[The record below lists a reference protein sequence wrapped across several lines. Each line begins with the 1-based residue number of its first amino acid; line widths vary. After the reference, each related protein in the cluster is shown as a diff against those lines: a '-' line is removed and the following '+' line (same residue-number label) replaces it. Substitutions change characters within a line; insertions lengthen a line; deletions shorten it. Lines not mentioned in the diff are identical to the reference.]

1 MPNEGVGKWAPLPGR
16 NLAETMSA
24 KSIILIV
31 DSNRSNL
38 EHLSQQLGREGYETL
53 TVASLQELDQAIQG
67 KEKISLSLIDVSGFD
82 QHIWERCEELRK
94 VKTPFIVLSPRRSPT
109 IQRHSMEHGAS
120 GLLAKPLDFKDLLEH
135 IHTVLG
141 D

>member
-1 MPNEGVGKWAPLPGR
+1 
-16 NLAETMSA
+16 MSA
-24 KSIILIV
+24 KSIILVV

-38 EHLSQQLGREGYETL
+38 ELVSQQLGQAGYQTL
-53 TVASLQELDQAIQG
+53 TAASLEELGQAIQG
-67 KEKISLSLIDVSGFD
+67 EEKIALSLIDISEFD
-82 QHIWERCEELRK
+82 RHIWESCEELHK
-94 VKTPFIVLSPRRSPT
+94 AKTPFIVISPRRSPN
-109 IQRHSMEHGAS
+109 IQRHSMKQGAS

>member
-1 MPNEGVGKWAPLPGR
+1 
-16 NLAETMSA
+16 MSA
-24 KSIILIV
+24 KAIILVV

-38 EHLSQQLGREGYETL
+38 EHLSQLLGQTGYQML
-53 TVASLQELDQAIQG
+53 TAASLEELDQAIQRE
-67 KEKISLSLIDVSGFD
+67 EKIVLSLIDISGFGKR
-82 QHIWERCEELRK
+82 IWERCEELHK
-94 VKTPFIVLSPRRSPT
+94 AKTPFIVISPRRSST

-120 GLLAKPLDFKDLLEH
+120 GLLVKPLDFKDLLEH

>member
-1 MPNEGVGKWAPLPGR
+1 
-16 NLAETMSA
+16 MSD
-24 KSIILIV
+24 KSTILIV
-31 DSNRSNL
+31 DSNHSNL
-38 EHLSQQLGREGYETL
+38 ELLSQQLGREGYQTL
-53 TVASLQELDQAIQG
+53 TAASIEELDKAIQG
-67 KEKISLSLIDVSGFD
+67 KEKIALSLIDVSGFD
-82 QHIWERCEELRK
+82 QHIWQCCEELHK
-94 VKTPFIVLSPRRSPT
+94 AKTPFIVISPRRSSS

>member
-1 MPNEGVGKWAPLPGR
+1 
-16 NLAETMSA
+16 MSA
-24 KSIILIV
+24 KSIILVV

-38 EHLSQQLGREGYETL
+38 ELVSQQLGQAGYQTL
-53 TVASLQELDQAIQG
+53 TAASLEELDQAIQG
-67 KEKISLSLIDVSGFD
+67 EEKIALSLIDVSGFD
-82 QHIWERCEELRK
+82 RHIWERCEELHK
-94 VKTPFIVLSPRRSPT
+94 IKTPCIVISPQRSPN
-109 IQRHSMEHGAS
+109 IQRHSMKHGAS

>member
-1 MPNEGVGKWAPLPGR
+1 
-16 NLAETMSA
+16 MSD
-24 KSIILIV
+24 KSIILVV

-38 EHLSQQLGREGYETL
+38 ELLSQQLGQVGYRTL
-53 TVASLQELDQAIQG
+53 TAASLEALDQAIHG
-67 KEKISLSLIDVSGFD
+67 EEKIALSLIDISGFGRR
-82 QHIWERCEELRK
+82 IWERCEWLSEAK
-94 VKTPFIVLSPRRSPT
+94 IPFIMISPRRSAT

-120 GLLAKPLDFKDLLEH
+120 GLLVKTLDFKDLLEH

>member
-1 MPNEGVGKWAPLPGR
+1 
-16 NLAETMSA
+16 MSN

-31 DSNRSNL
+31 DSNHSNL
-38 EHLSQQLGREGYETL
+38 EFLSQQLGQAGYETL
-53 TVASLQELDQAIQG
+53 VAASLEELDQAVHRKG
-67 KEKISLSLIDVSGFD
+67 KIALSLIDISGFD
-82 QHIWERCEELRK
+82 QHIWEHCEDLHK
-94 VKTPFIVLSPRRSPT
+94 VKTPFIVIQPRRSSS

-120 GLLAKPLDFKDLLEH
+120 GLLVKPLDFKDLLEH

>member
-1 MPNEGVGKWAPLPGR
+1 
-16 NLAETMSA
+16 MSA
-24 KSIILIV
+24 KAIILVV

-38 EHLSQQLGREGYETL
+38 EHLSQLLGQAGYQML
-53 TVASLQELDQAIQG
+53 TAASLEELDQDIQG
-67 KEKISLSLIDVSGFD
+67 DEKIALSLIYISGFD
-82 QHIWERCEELRK
+82 RHIWERCEELHK
-94 VKTPFIVLSPRRSPT
+94 AKTPFIVVSPRRSST

-120 GLLAKPLDFKDLLEH
+120 GLLVKPLDFKDLLEH

>member
-1 MPNEGVGKWAPLPGR
+1 
-16 NLAETMSA
+16 MSD
-24 KSIILIV
+24 KSIILVV
-31 DSNRSNL
+31 DSNRGSL
-38 EHLSQQLGREGYETL
+38 ELLSQQLGQAGYQTL
-53 TVASLQELDQAIQG
+53 TAASMEDLDQAVHG
-67 KEKISLSLIDVSGFD
+67 KEKIALSLIDTSGFD
-82 QHIWERCEELRK
+82 QHIWEHCGDLRK
-94 VKTPFIVLSPRRSPT
+94 AKIPFIVISPRRSSI

>member
-1 MPNEGVGKWAPLPGR
+1 MGD
-16 NLAETMSA
+16 
-24 KSIILIV
+24 KSTVLIV

-38 EHLSQQLGREGYETL
+38 EFLSQQLEQAGYHTL
-53 TVASLQELDQAIQG
+53 AAASLEEFDQAIKG
-67 KEKISLSLIDVSGFD
+67 EEKIALSLVDISGFD
-82 QHIWERCEELRK
+82 QHIWQRCEELHRI
-94 VKTPFIVLSPRRSPT
+94 KTPFIVISPRRSST

>member
-1 MPNEGVGKWAPLPGR
+1 
-16 NLAETMSA
+16 MSDKA
-24 KSIILIV
+24 TILIV
-31 DSNRSNL
+31 DSNHSNMEL
-38 EHLSQQLGREGYETL
+38 LSEQLKQSDYRTI
-53 TVASLQELDQAIQG
+53 TAASLEEFDQIIKG
-67 KEKISLSLIDVSGFD
+67 EEKVALAMIDISGFD
-82 QHIWERCEELRK
+82 QYIWQRCEELHK
-94 VKTPFIVLSPRRSPT
+94 AKIPFIVISPRRSSN

>member
-1 MPNEGVGKWAPLPGR
+1 
-16 NLAETMSA
+16 MSD
-24 KSIILIV
+24 KSIILVV
-31 DSNRSNL
+31 DSNRTNL
-38 EHLSQQLGREGYETL
+38 ELLSQQLGQAGYQPL
-53 TVASLQELDQAIQG
+53 TAASLEELDQAVHG
-67 KEKISLSLIDVSGFD
+67 EEKPALSIIDISGFD
-82 QHIWERCEELRK
+82 QHIWEHCEKLHEAK
-94 VKTPFIVLSPRRSPT
+94 IPFIVISPRRSSI